1 MAEVIWAEPA
11 LTDLEDIAQY
21 IDVSNSAAAQ
31 RLVAKI
37 FDAVQRLDHSP
48 ESGKE
53 VAELQG
59 LGYREVLVN
68 PCRVLYKFDGAR
80 VVVLHVFR
88 QERDLKRFILTQ

>member
-21 IDVSNSAAAQ
+21 IDVSNPAAAQ
-31 RLVAKI
+31 QLVAKI
-37 FDAVQRLDHSP
+37 FAAVQRLDHSP
-48 ESGKE
+48 ESGKD